1 MANRIRKQ
9 WEELGASDPYWAV
22 LTHPGKQGRRWDKA
36 EFFQTGIDEI
46 KGVVATLERLG
57 LSLARGTAL
66 DYGCGVGRL
75 SRALAP
81 RFDHVIAVDISQ
93 SMVDEARENTQ
104 ELGNVDVIRGSGRD
118 LREVPDAT
126 VDLIYSN
133 IALQHSPA
141 DMQRSVIREMGRV
154 IAPGGIVVF
163 QTPSHPNLRNW
174 HGVLHAAVGTRMLA
188 LARKILLREQTP
200 MELHAVPKVEV
211 LALLARAGL
220 VVRAVERDN
229 SAGVGLVGYRYIA
242 RKP

>member
-1 MANRIRKQ
+1 VANRIRKQ
-9 WEELGASDPYWAV
+9 WEQLGASDPYWAV
-22 LTHPGKQGRRWDKA
+22 LTHPGKKGRRWDKA
-36 EFFQTGIDEI
+36 EFFQTGVDEI
-46 KGVVATLERLG
+46 AGVMAALDRLG
-57 LSLARGTAL
+57 LVLARRTAL

-81 RFDHVIAVDISQ
+81 HFERVIAVDISQ
-93 SMVDEARENTQ
+93 AMVDEARANTR
-104 ELGNVDVIRGSGRD
+104 EVGNVDVIRGSGRD

-154 IAPGGIVVF
+154 IAPGGVVVF

-174 HGVLHAAVGTRMLA
+174 HGVLHKAVGTRGLA
-188 LARKILLREQTP
+188 FARRILLREETP
-200 MELHAVPKVEV
+200 MELHAVPKADV
-211 LALLARAGL
+211 LALLARGGL
-220 VVRAVERDN
+220 VVRAVEPDH
-229 SAGVGLVGYRYIA
+229 SAGAGLVGYRYIA